1 MSSSGR
7 VVSAKE
13 VSQFWDAYAEVANTR
28 SVISSTET
36 DLQGDTITSAS
47 LEQIAKDINRDDILI
62 NIEHDPTLPPVGLVS
77 NAAVEQNTVDSYL
90 LYADI
95 QPIPIASYLHLEERR
110 SPSVFGKPDED
121 AVGTPRYVFAYNP
134 HNVPEDIVRNIAAV
148 SERVDLQ
155 EHFQKSWE
163 AWMLFGTLYIV
174 GISLREMA
182 KGFGD
187 EIGHQLGQV
196 LSRKA
201 SQVIRR
207 QSRPRAGSL
216 RKRRLLTISIETK
229 SWKVHG
235 HIVGRTTKCFQAG
248 FDALPLLAQIAQEF
262 GDKYETGTWAEAHF
276 RFNYNDRSWDFIY
289 AVRVDKMVVLQEDF
303 FER

>member
-7 VVSAKE
+7 VVSANK
-13 VSQFWDAYAEVANTR
+13 VSQFWNAHAEVANTR
-28 SVISSTET
+28 SVISSTQT

-47 LEQIAKDINRDDILI
+47 LEQFAKDINRDGILL

-77 NAAVEQNTVDSYL
+77 NAAVVQNTGDSYL

-110 SPSVFGKPDED
+110 SPSALGNTDED
-121 AVGTPRYVFAYNP
+121 AVAGPRYVFAYNP
-134 HNVPEDIVRNIAAV
+134 HNVPVDIVRDIAAV

-163 AWMLFGTLYIV
+163 AWMLFGTLYIAGV
-174 GISLREMA
+174 SIVAMT

-187 EIGHQLGQV
+187 EIGHQLGKV
-196 LSRKA
+196 ISRKA
-201 SQVIRR
+201 SQVIKR

-216 RKRRLLTISIETK
+216 RSRRLLTISIQTK
-229 SWKVHG
+229 SWVVHG
-235 HIVGRTTKCFQAG
+235 HIVGGTTKSFQAG

-262 GDKYETGTWAEAHF
+262 GDKYETGAWTEAHF
-276 RFNYNDRSWDFIY
+276 RFNHNDRSWDFIY
-289 AVRVDKMVVLQEDF
+289 AVRVDKKVVLQEDF